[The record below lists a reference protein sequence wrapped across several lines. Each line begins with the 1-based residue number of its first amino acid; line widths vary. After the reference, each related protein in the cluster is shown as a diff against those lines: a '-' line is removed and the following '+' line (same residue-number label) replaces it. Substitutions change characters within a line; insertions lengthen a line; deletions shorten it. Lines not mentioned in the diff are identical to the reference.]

1 MSEPL
6 PSSADPLKPT
16 ADDDDAPAMT
26 IFTWIVA
33 GSWIFITGLAAYV
46 IPSFEEIFKD
56 FDTDLP
62 WITDA
67 VLWPPVYAWLAG
79 GMLVAAL
86 LILKG
91 RSFSRRANSLL
102 DMIALGVC
110 FAIAAL
116 LVLALVV
123 PLTQLISNLSR

>member
-1 MSEPL
+1 MSEP
-6 PSSADPLKPT
+6 STNADPLKPT
-16 ADDDDAPAMT
+16 ADGDDAPAMSVL
-26 IFTWIVA
+26 TWIVA
-33 GSWIFITGLAAYV
+33 AAWVFIAGLAAYV
-46 IPSFEEIFKD
+46 IPSFKEIFKD

-62 WITDA
+62 WITDV

-79 GMLVAAL
+79 GMLAAAVL
-86 LILKG
+86 VLKS

-110 FAIAAL
+110 FAVAAL
-116 LVLALVV
+116 LALALVM